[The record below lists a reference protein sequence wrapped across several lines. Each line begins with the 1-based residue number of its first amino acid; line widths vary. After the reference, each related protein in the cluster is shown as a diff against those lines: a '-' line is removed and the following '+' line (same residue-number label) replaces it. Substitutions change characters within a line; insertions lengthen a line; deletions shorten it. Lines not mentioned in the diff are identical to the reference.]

1 MATDTKPDTPRS
13 VECRKEGA
21 PLSEASCSV
30 NALPITVAALK
41 AHAMGNAMRTLTA
54 LSAVVFLSACAN
66 TGDTRFPSLAT
77 RPGERVS
84 GTLAPAPR
92 PAPPPA
98 TAATGNRLADLRA
111 SALAAHRRFGEL
123 RGRAEQLSAAARGAA
138 VASEAWSV
146 AQVALAE
153 LEAARSE
160 TAVALADLDSLYIAA
175 AAAAVPTAGS
185 GDLDAIGAA
194 RAEVTGWMA
203 DDDAVLESLKARL
216 Q

>member
-1 MATDTKPDTPRS
+1 MDRAMRS
-13 VECRKEGA
+13 
-21 PLSEASCSV
+21 
-30 NALPITVAALK
+30 LPKLTAAFAALLS
-41 AHAMGNAMRTLTA
+41 LT
-54 LSAVVFLSACAN
+54 ACAN

-77 RPGERVS
+77 RPGERVG

-111 SALAAHRRFGEL
+111 SALTAHRRFGEL

-138 VASEAWSV
+138 IASEVWSV

-153 LEAARSE
+153 LESARSQ

-194 RAEVTGWMA
+194 RAEVTGWVTE
-203 DDDAVLESLKARL
+203 DDAMLSSLKSRL
-216 Q
+216 AG

>member
-1 MATDTKPDTPRS
+1 MNR
-13 VECRKEGA
+13 
-21 PLSEASCSV
+21 
-30 NALPITVAALK
+30 
-41 AHAMGNAMRTLTA
+41 AMRSLPALAVIISLT
-54 LSAVVFLSACAN
+54 ACAN

-84 GTLAPAPR
+84 GTLTPAPAP
-92 PAPPPA
+92 AKPPA
-98 TAATGNRLADLRA
+98 TAATGSRLSSLKA

-123 RGRAEQLSAAARGAA
+123 RARAEQLSAAARGAG

-160 TAVALADLDSLYIAA
+160 TAVALADLDSLYINAA
-175 AAAAVPTAGS
+175 NEAVPTAGS

-194 RAEVTGWMA
+194 REEVSAWIGA
-203 DDDAVLESLKARL
+203 DDAILASLRSRL
-216 Q
+216 AG